1 VLTFRY
7 RNNKKLKAS
16 KTIKEIY
23 DGEII
28 VLEITCGTDG
38 TEEGDYTCVATN
50 SIGKASHGARVA
62 VEGADV

>member
-1 VLTFRY
+1 MQKN

-23 DGEII
+23 DGESI

-50 SIGKASHGARVA
+50 SIGKASHGARVSI
-62 VEGADV
+62 EGADM